1 MLVAVLAIVAFAVW
15 AVWDRDRAVEDNGAG
30 GAGGGETRKASDF
43 VGSRACAECH
53 PGIADTFSRHPM
65 ARTMPPIGEVSQI

>member
-30 GAGGGETRKASDF
+30 GAGGADADGNLSF
-43 VGSRACAECH
+43 ILLF
-53 PGIADTFSRHPM
+53 IALFELR
-65 ARTMPPIGEVSQI
+65 